1 MSKLES
7 LSRQIYIINFLLKR
21 NADFEG
27 ITQHLIEKEAFDDR
41 SYVVSKR
48 TFERDLQEI
57 SSLFGYEISYNR
69 SLKKY
74 RIENTEI
81 DNASLRIIEAFDLLN
96 ALNHSNS
103 VSQHIY
109 FEQRKPQGTEHMKI
123 LLSAISNKKLVGFKY
138 QKFWDDETSERV
150 VEPYALRE
158 FKNRWYLVAKD
169 QKDNTIKTFGLDR
182 MTNPAQKS
190 KKFNFPDL
198 SVLKNKFNHCF
209 GVITPDEGEP
219 ETIELSFTPFQAK
232 YIKTMP
238 LHHSQ
243 EIIEDNETHCLIR
256 LKLFNTVDLRME
268 ILSYGKEVKVV
279 NPKTL
284 TNQIKKMHEEAAK
297 VKG

>member
-81 DNASLRIIEAFDLLN
+81 DNASQRIIEAFDLLN

-123 LLSAISNKKLVGFKY
+123 LLSAISKKKLVDFKY
-138 QKFWDDETSERV
+138 QKFWDDEISERV

-190 KKFNFPDL
+190 KKFTFPDL

-243 EIIEDNETHCLIR
+243 EIIEDNETHCLIK
-256 LKLFNTVDLRME
+256 LKLFNTIDLRME
-268 ILSYGKEVKVV
+268 ILSYGKEVKVIK
-279 NPKTL
+279 PKTL
-284 TNQIKKMHEEAAK
+284 ANQIKKMHEEAAK